1 MPMTGEQRYLHD
13 AEFKML
19 VDTIHSLIDKLQYT
33 PSEIRDAAM
42 LAAIHY
48 EMRQIRPLPVERF
61 GDIPKFREFP
71 PKS

>member
-1 MPMTGEQRYLHD
+1 MSMTGEQRYLHD
-13 AEFKML
+13 AEFKAL
-19 VDTIHSLIDKLQYT
+19 VDMVHSMIDRLQYT

-48 EMRQIRPLPVERF
+48 EMRQCRPSFVERK
-61 GDIPKFREFP
+61 GDISSFREFT